1 MTSHYTQEELS
12 SMGFRSIGEN
22 CIISRKTSFYGIGG
36 ISIGN
41 NVRIDD
47 FCILSGDIKL
57 GDNIHISAY
66 VVLYGSKGIE
76 FENNTGIS
84 ARSTIYSAMD
94 DFSGDYC
101 IGPMNPEGTTNVT
114 GGKVTVKSFSQ
125 IGAHVLIF
133 PNLTIGEGCV
143 VGACSMVR
151 NDLDPWGIYYGIPAK
166 RQKERHKGLLSFFDT
181 KN

>member
-1 MTSHYTQEELS
+1 MSPHYSKEELS
-12 SMGFRSIGEN
+12 SMGFKSIGEG
-22 CIISRKTSFYGIGG
+22 CMISKKASFYGISH

-47 FCILSGDIKL
+47 FCILSGDVKL

-66 VVLYGSKGIE
+66 VALYGSMGIE
-76 FENNTGIS
+76 FESNTGIS

-101 IGPMNPEGTTNVT
+101 IGPMNPKGTTNVL
-114 GGKVTVKSFSQ
+114 GGKVTVKSFAQ

-151 NDLDPWGIYYGIPAK
+151 KDLKPWGVYYGIPVS
-166 RQKERHKGLLSFFDT
+166 RQRERNRGLLNFFVDHI
-181 KN
+181 